1 MYHISDEQGFAVT
14 FTVVFVTAQPIGQP
28 EICKISCRESPVEG
42 GGEIFIIG
50 KNFMKGTKVF
60 FQEREDDD
68 EEGEI
73 VWQKEADID
82 KDYFQQVCLRP
93 LPDCGGSSLLMQKG
107 LQNVK
112 LLIGLL
118 LDRE

>member
-1 MYHISDEQGFAVT
+1 MHHNLDELDIALT
-14 FTVVFVTAQPIGQP
+14 FYFVFVTAQPIGQP

-50 KNFMKGTKVF
+50 KNFMKGTKVY

-73 VWQKEADID
+73 MWQKEADID
-82 KDYFQQVCLRP
+82 KDYFQQVCPRP
-93 LPDCGGSSLLMQKG
+93 HNDYGSYYLSRKFHKISNG
-107 LQNVK
+107 LQVCF
-112 LLIGLL
+112 
-118 LDRE
+118 